1 MMDAD
6 RSKRI
11 QYLIFGTND
20 PLPLQR
26 RVHILLTFFVTIFLV
41 IGFIFTL
48 LIDLHILLSVLSAGA
63 AMVMLFFFL
72 VARHEHLY
80 RWSIMPLHIT
90 SMVLLAVGWLVNG
103 GYDGNMS
110 MLILI
115 FFLLQYFTVEPQ
127 HRRPVFLISLTLNT
141 GLICIHYYAPHLVM
155 GYDSSE
161 QRFVDMLVSYVM
173 YFILFYYFVKTIVST
188 NAEEHAMIRQ
198 VNDAL
203 TQKNAE
209 IAEHLRLLEESETKL
224 RQLYTFHRRLSDTV
238 PDLIWAK
245 DLEKRYIFA
254 NTAMCNTL
262 LKAADTTEPVG
273 KTDLFFAERERRARP
288 DDPQWH
294 TYGELCQQTDDA
306 TLEAR
311 QEMQFFEY
319 GYVRGIFLYLDV
331 RKAPLYDADGNL
343 IGLIGSARDIT
354 ERKRQE
360 ELFKAAEERQR
371 FILESMPVAIY
382 SSPKDPEIDTTWIGG
397 DVTKVTGFDVEE
409 YLSRKDFWRSRLHPE
424 DRDTVLRAFAASD
437 QHQDIVSEYRWMC
450 KDGSYRWFQDR
461 ARLVTRGDRVEF
473 HGIIIDITER
483 KDSERKQAESEGRYR
498 TMVEN
503 LHQAYYEADGE
514 ADFTYCNPEI
524 YYLTGY
530 TVQELTGTNAFLLIA
545 EEDRGRVLRAYYR
558 WREEKRPTS
567 SIECRIRKKNGE
579 FLWIEQTTHFEFDQN
594 GQFLKGANIV
604 QDIHV
609 RKQAEL
615 ALQKSEGEYRSIFH
629 SVPVAIY
636 KEYYPAMDAFLDAL
650 RANGITDF
658 RPYLTQHYEELAA
671 VLTTG
676 TTVDVNDHTVRLMG
690 GNSRA
695 DLLGHIRRMFVPETF
710 GAIVEMVTAYAE
722 GRPNYTG
729 EVGAVT
735 LQGRPITV
743 ILTATFLRDAQQQ
756 LYFLISFQDIT
767 DRKGTEEALRR
778 SEVFFRSVWEHSASG
793 MRITDEK
800 GTIIRVNEAYCRMV
814 GKSEQELLGASFS
827 IIYQEQQREHILR
840 KHWERFADRSVP
852 HFLERRLTLWNGTE
866 IWLEV
871 SNSFLDLPGGLS
883 LLLGVFTDVTERK
896 RSEQII
902 LDFQR
907 RESIGVLAGG
917 IAHDFNNLLTA
928 IIGNISLASGK
939 LPSGHPAATNL
950 QRAVTASDRAALLAK
965 QMLAYSGKGR
975 FQLLPVDL
983 ATMVMENVNLL
994 EASLPKNAAMKL
1006 TMPKEPVVVK
1016 GDPGQL
1022 EQVVMNLIINAG
1034 EAIGDRHGRIDITVS
1049 SLTMTGESLRPYGHL
1064 QAQVLP
1070 PGPYAFL
1077 QVSDDGEGMSAET
1090 MAKIFDPFFTTKFV
1104 GRGLGLSAVLGIIR
1118 GHNGGIK
1125 VTSVQ
1130 GEGSVF
1136 QIVLPLHVQAASA
1149 SRAAERP
1156 AVSGRR
1162 CSILLIDDEEY
1173 IVETAKDILTG
1184 AGHRPVAETD
1194 PEKSS
1199 IYPEFAVAGERVYLL
1214 WESNGIFMR
1223 SSADSGANFGPTATI
1238 LDEFPGAIGFSKIA
1252 AWGPDV
1258 YILWPDD
1265 RANTAQDYDILLR
1278 ASHDFGGSFGAEIKL
1293 TETAGTTTIPVVK
1306 LAATRD
1312 KVFAAWHDDGLG
1324 TLMRVGEDHGSAFAP
1339 HLNLSTF
1346 AGSLVGAIQARG
1358 EEFFIAWSSFA
1369 GGSGVSEIHFARSS
1383 DAGMTFEAPQKLA
1396 QDRPNVTA
1404 LELATGGGTVH
1415 LTWSD
1420 TFEGPANV
1428 YLWRTDIPQPVR
1440 FVYLIP
1446 TDKVFQPCYEQAIR
1460 ESALNLQRWYQ
1471 DQMGNGRTF
1480 SLHDPIVEAYGTPH
1494 DATYYATHDIGVG
1507 ATHAF
1512 YYNARQDGFDLTGG
1526 VSDDPDYCWVFY
1538 IDADPAC
1545 GQTGGAALPSSAVL
1559 PANDLRGL
1567 TGQAVLP
1574 KCPEEVPEDTGPCR
1588 WVGGLGHELGH
1599 ALGLPHPP
1607 GCDEELPECDI
1618 DALMAGGFRDYPST
1632 FLRAEEIDQL
1642 NLSPFISTL
1651 DLDGEVPDCAIVAQG
1666 CLASDLSIRLK
1677 PIQAVPDPATL
1688 VEGKRTLLRVE
1699 VFSSFQSDLEVNIH
1713 LVFDTASGQGDVS
1726 ARAVA
1731 HPGKNAYL
1739 LPDNQFI
1746 LPPGDNFSA
1755 FAEVSPVDN
1764 QVLDL
1769 VEGNNDFSLIVPIVK
1784 TRPFGVLY
1792 VPVKL
1797 SNDTIPPPSPPE
1809 MLSFRKG
1816 SSEYLEGAFPI
1827 SFVDFMDQVSV
1838 VPYVP
1843 QGLLGPLDGQGV
1855 NKLFKQ
1861 LDKMAWWDQY
1871 SKVVGVFGLGWHAS
1885 ATPHNAVGLALTS
1898 RGWDGVFVE
1907 KQYVN
1912 GVVTAQEIAH
1922 TFTWA
1927 RDHPFN
1933 QALDCSAPGVD
1944 CYHMVDYPADGYW
1957 VSKRMEISA
1966 TDFMHP
1972 SAGSTTQVDRWIS
1985 GETFDFLLNELR
1997 LPPGKDIKQAEPL
2010 AVIGISGTIH
2020 KSGSVELD
2028 PWYRLLGTPDLQLG
2042 GNGEYGVRYLDS
2054 NGATLGEAAFDLN
2067 FEDYSHEH
2075 RGELESAPF
2084 SLKVPDLPGAS
2095 ELALTHMG
2103 EVLVSVPISTHPPEV
2118 AVLSPNGGEV
2128 YLSGE
2133 DLPIRWSSS
2142 DTDGGERCHVVSFSL
2157 DGGANW
2163 LPAAVDLIGQ
2173 TLTLPVMPGM
2183 ETEQGLIR
2191 VIVTDGV
2198 NTAMDTSDA
2207 GFSIRLSE
2215 CPEGNDPCRL
2225 LELLSRVK
2233 SGQAV
2238 GEDLL
2243 EWCLTWH

>member
-1 MMDAD
+1 MKPSSIGGVAAFAATLALNLSCLCHAGPPPGADLSVVVSDTPDPARFGDEVEYAIVVENHGPLEAANVAFEIHPPRSGVLGYEIPGQAVCDENLLQNGILSCEIAALPNGASFEVRFTAQVDGIAIASATEGALHLTASARSLTPDPNLTDNHRVEATELLAADLAVEITIAPEVAFASEEFSYTVRVTNAGPSTAEVVRLRIENASSTAVVDAD
-6 RSKRI
+6 PGWFC
-11 QYLIFGTND
+11 LPPDEFGLRCTY
-20 PLPLQR
+20 PTLEKGMTKEV
-26 RVHILLTFFVTIFLV
+26 RVIE
-41 IGFIFTL
+41 
-48 LIDLHILLSVLSAGA
+48 
-63 AMVMLFFFL
+63 
-72 VARHEHLY
+72 R
-80 RWSIMPLHIT
+80 
-90 SMVLLAVGWLVNG
+90 
-103 GYDGNMS
+103 
-110 MLILI
+110 
-115 FFLLQYFTVEPQ
+115 
-127 HRRPVFLISLTLNT
+127 
-141 GLICIHYYAPHLVM
+141 
-155 GYDSSE
+155 
-161 QRFVDMLVSYVM
+161 VS
-173 YFILFYYFVKTIVST
+173 
-188 NAEEHAMIRQ
+188 
-198 VNDAL
+198 
-203 TQKNAE
+203 
-209 IAEHLRLLEESETKL
+209 
-224 RQLYTFHRRLSDTV
+224 SDTV
-238 PDLIWAK
+238 GQSVRKVSAFSNIPDPFLS
-245 DLEKRYIFA
+245 
-254 NTAMCNTL
+254 NN
-262 LKAADTTEPVG
+262 
-273 KTDLFFAERERRARP
+273 TDLGIVQVIRNLS
-288 DDPQWH
+288 H
-294 TYGELCQQTDDA
+294 TMSQA
-306 TLEAR
+306 
-311 QEMQFFEY
+311 
-319 GYVRGIFLYLDV
+319 V
-331 RKAPLYDADGNL
+331 
-343 IGLIGSARDIT
+343 SARVAAVGPHVYALWQETPPGAMAGHDDIFFT
-354 ERKRQE
+354 ASHDRGTTFSPPVNLSLTPDTSRAPTI
-360 ELFKAAEERQR
+360 AAEGDNV
-371 FILESMPVAIY
+371 FVAWHE
-382 SSPKDPEIDTTWIGG
+382 EI
-397 DVTKVTGFDVEE
+397 
-409 YLSRKDFWRSRLHPE
+409 P
-424 DRDTVLRAFAASD
+424 
-437 QHQDIVSEYRWMC
+437 
-450 KDGSYRWFQDR
+450 
-461 ARLVTRGDRVEF
+461 
-473 HGIIIDITER
+473 
-483 KDSERKQAESEGRYR
+483 
-498 TMVEN
+498 
-503 LHQAYYEADGE
+503 
-514 ADFTYCNPEI
+514 
-524 YYLTGY
+524 
-530 TVQELTGTNAFLLIA
+530 
-545 EEDRGRVLRAYYR
+545 
-558 WREEKRPTS
+558 
-567 SIECRIRKKNGE
+567 
-579 FLWIEQTTHFEFDQN
+579 
-594 GQFLKGANIV
+594 
-604 QDIHV
+604 
-609 RKQAEL
+609 
-615 ALQKSEGEYRSIFH
+615 
-629 SVPVAIY
+629 
-636 KEYYPAMDAFLDAL
+636 
-650 RANGITDF
+650 
-658 RPYLTQHYEELAA
+658 
-671 VLTTG
+671 
-676 TTVDVNDHTVRLMG
+676 
-690 GNSRA
+690 NS
-695 DLLGHIRRMFVPETF
+695 
-710 GAIVEMVTAYAE
+710 
-722 GRPNYTG
+722 
-729 EVGAVT
+729 
-735 LQGRPITV
+735 
-743 ILTATFLRDAQQQ
+743 
-756 LYFLISFQDIT
+756 
-767 DRKGTEEALRR
+767 R
-778 SEVFFRSVWEHSASG
+778 SEVRY
-793 MRITDEK
+793 RISRDG
-800 GTIIRVNEAYCRMV
+800 GT
-814 GKSEQELLGASFS
+814 SF
-827 IIYQEQQREHILR
+827 
-840 KHWERFADRSVP
+840 
-852 HFLERRLTLWNGTE
+852 
-866 IWLEV
+866 
-871 SNSFLDLPGGLS
+871 
-883 LLLGVFTDVTERK
+883 
-896 RSEQII
+896 
-902 LDFQR
+902 
-907 RESIGVLAGG
+907 
-917 IAHDFNNLLTA
+917 
-928 IIGNISLASGK
+928 
-939 LPSGHPAATNL
+939 
-950 QRAVTASDRAALLAK
+950 
-965 QMLAYSGKGR
+965 
-975 FQLLPVDL
+975 
-983 ATMVMENVNLL
+983 
-994 EASLPKNAAMKL
+994 
-1006 TMPKEPVVVK
+1006 
-1016 GDPGQL
+1016 
-1022 EQVVMNLIINAG
+1022 
-1034 EAIGDRHGRIDITVS
+1034 
-1049 SLTMTGESLRPYGHL
+1049 
-1064 QAQVLP
+1064 
-1070 PGPYAFL
+1070 
-1077 QVSDDGEGMSAET
+1077 
-1090 MAKIFDPFFTTKFV
+1090 
-1104 GRGLGLSAVLGIIR
+1104 
-1118 GHNGGIK
+1118 
-1125 VTSVQ
+1125 
-1130 GEGSVF
+1130 
-1136 QIVLPLHVQAASA
+1136 
-1149 SRAAERP
+1149 
-1156 AVSGRR
+1156 
-1162 CSILLIDDEEY
+1162 
-1173 IVETAKDILTG
+1173 ETAQ
-1184 AGHRPVAETD
+1184 PAETD

-2010 AVIGISGTIH
+2010 AVIGISATIH

-2133 DLPIRWSSS
+2133 NLPIQWSSS

-2198 NTAMDTSDA
+2198 NTSMDTSDA